1 MVQNNAER
9 EFPVRSFEQNIT
21 VLFHI
26 TDYCN
31 LDCKHCFINAKHTR
45 ENEYTVHEVST
56 ILSDMKTLKALNV
69 TFSGGEPTLH
79 EDLIPILRD
88 ANRKGLNVSL
98 VSNGTLIT
106 EELADNLSELVNC
119 VLISIDGPENCHDAF
134 RGQKGAFKKTMRGI
148 NVLKKAEIP
157 FGLQFTVTKESFPYT
172 EWMAETACKL
182 GAQSLKLEPLFV
194 GGRAQDMTSLALNGR
209 EIDQLAELVT
219 QLYGKYLAT
228 TGIYMGIHSKKVL
241 VEHPCNAYACFGHNC
256 HRHASNEPRDIIILP
271 SGGVAPIDSL
281 LDPRFYIGNVK
292 EKSLISVFKA
302 YYGSPQQKRFLGL
315 CKKVFEE
322 HVVSYSYE
330 AIPWTNILIEESW
343 KWNDE

>member
-1 MVQNNAER
+1 MVQNNTER
-9 EFPVRSFEQNIT
+9 ESPLRLFEQDIF

-45 ENEYTVHEVST
+45 QNEFTLHEVST
-56 ILSDMKTLKALNV
+56 ILSDMKALKALNV

-88 ANRKGLNVSL
+88 ANSKGLNVSL

-106 EELADNLSELVNC
+106 EEVADNLRGLVRC
-119 VLISIDGPENCHDAF
+119 VLISVDGPETYHDAF

-148 NVLKKAEIP
+148 NALKKAEIP

-172 EWMAETACKL
+172 EWIAETAYKL

-194 GGRAQDMTSLALNGR
+194 GGRAQNMTSLALDGK

-219 QLYGKYLAT
+219 ELYGKYLAT

-256 HRHASNEPRDIIILP
+256 HRHASNEPREIIILP
-271 SGGVAPIDSL
+271 SGEVAPVGSL

-292 EKSLISVFKA
+292 EKSLINLFKD
-302 YYGSPQQKRFLGL
+302 YYGSPQQKRFLSL

-330 AIPWTNILIEESW
+330 AIPWAEILIEESW

>member
-1 MVQNNAER
+1 MVQDNTGR
-9 EFPVRSFEQNIT
+9 ELPLQPFEQNIT

-26 TDYCN
+26 TGYCN

-45 ENEYTVHEVST
+45 ENEYAFHEVSA
-56 ILSDMKTLKALNV
+56 ILSDLKTLNALNV

-88 ANRKGLNVSL
+88 ANNKGLTVSL

-106 EELADNLSELVNC
+106 EKLADNLSELVKC
-119 VLISIDGPENCHDAF
+119 VLISVDGPEEYHDAF
-134 RGQKGAFKKTMRGI
+134 RGQKGAFKKTMKGI
-148 NVLKKAEIP
+148 NALKKAEIP
-157 FGLQFTVTKESFPYT
+157 FVIQFTVSKESFSYM
-172 EWMAETACKL
+172 EWIAETAYRL

-194 GGRAQDMTSLALNGR
+194 GGRAQDMTSLALDGR

-219 QLYGKYLAT
+219 ELYGRYLAT

-256 HRHASNEPRDIIILP
+256 HRHASNEPREIIILP
-271 SGGVAPIDSL
+271 GGEVAPVSSL

-292 EKSLISVFKA
+292 EKSLINLFKT

-322 HVVSYSYE
+322 HVISYPHE
-330 AIPWTNILIEESW
+330 AIPWAEFLIDESW